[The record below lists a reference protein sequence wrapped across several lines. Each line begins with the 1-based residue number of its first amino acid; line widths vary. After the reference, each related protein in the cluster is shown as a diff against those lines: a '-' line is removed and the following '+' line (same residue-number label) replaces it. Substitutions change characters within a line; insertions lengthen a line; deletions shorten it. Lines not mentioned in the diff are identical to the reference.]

1 MSRRRRAVLYAVAAV
16 GLLAAANPVTAGAAP
31 GDAVVVPMQITGPP
45 SERLNLVIMGDGY
58 TASEMQKF
66 RDEVDR
72 NQNIQWSVEPFRSYR
87 NYINTYRLE
96 IESQDSGISCDPDD
110 GNIRR
115 NTPLRL
121 NYTNTCPADPL
132 ARGITYGPALQ
143 SGGGCPTAA
152 TVGLGDPRCSG
163 TQQHNKY
170 LAIYLAP
177 LGVSGANVQTLALA
191 NTFTY
196 GGIGG
201 TQATTSGGSPQGP
214 LISLH
219 ELGHS
224 LGTLAD
230 EYPYSSRD
238 VPGGAHPNSEPGSFH
253 HSRFTHDEM
262 IAGNLKWFRWLCE
275 ESLSGGII
283 TARGSTCGP
292 PHEGGAT
299 PDDQRLAPERALD
312 DALARQLLRP
322 GRPREHDLADRRP
335 EDRERDGALAHRAR
349 AGRPAGRPLGRDA
362 APEVPR
368 AERDLVDQRRRRP
381 EHRQQPQPRP
391 RRPHGGSRRRRPGDG
406 QGPDDVRPRPRDHRQ
421 RAADRDAAVDCRHA
435 ARRRAG
441 RRALHDLDPGRP
453 RRRRRRDRLRRDD
466 ASDRPR
472 ARRDVGARRRRR
484 REREQPEL
492 RPRRAE
498 PLAGARTRSR
508 RPSPTRRPVPAALP
522 RRGCGS
528 STARCRPHRGRCP
541 SR

>member
-1 MSRRRRAVLYAVAAV
+1 
-16 GLLAAANPVTAGAAP
+16 
-31 GDAVVVPMQITGPP
+31 MQITGPP

-66 RDEVDR
+66 RDDVDR

-253 HSRFTHDEM
+253 HSRFTNDEM
-262 IAGNLKWFRWLCE
+262 IAGSLKWFRWLCE

-292 PHEGGAT
+292 PHEGGASRT
-299 PDDQRLAPERALD
+299 TNVWRPSEHSMMRWLGNYFDQV
-312 DALARQLLRP
+312 
-322 GRPREHDLADRRP
+322 GRENMTYRI
-335 EDRERDGALAHRAR
+335 
-349 AGRPAGRPLGRDA
+349 AGRKTANAMALSHTPLGQVGPQDVIWVETQHPKFHELNVSGRSNG
-362 APEVPR
+362 
-368 AERDLVDQRRRRP
+368 VDDP

-391 RRPHGGSRRRRPGDG
+391 RQPHGGRGRRRRGDG
-406 QGPDDVRPRPRDHRQ
+406 QGRD
-421 RAADRDAAVDCRHA
+421 
-435 ARRRAG
+435 G
-441 RRALHDLDPGRP
+441 RSSA
-453 RRRRRRDRLRRDD
+453 
-466 ASDRPR
+466 
-472 ARRDVGARRRRR
+472 
-484 REREQPEL
+484 
-492 RPRRAE
+492 
-498 PLAGARTRSR
+498 
-508 RPSPTRRPVPAALP
+508 TRRSSPA
-522 RRGCGS
+522 RG
-528 STARCRPHRGRCP
+528 
-541 SR
+541 